1 MLTMVQTT
9 AILINCSVD
18 EHKIEVKEDKNG
30 YQILNRD
37 RNHKLC
43 KGTLF

>member
-1 MLTMVQTT
+1 MVQTT
-9 AILINCSVD
+9 AILINWVD
-18 EHKIEVKEDKNG
+18 KHKIEVKEDKNG
-30 YQILNRD
+30 YQILSRD